1 MKRMFFTLLTVVGLS
16 ATTLYAEVATQTNV
30 TKLYI
35 ATFDRTPDQAGLDY
49 WVKSSSLSLEN
60 IAQSFFDQ
68 DETKAKYPE
77 GYSTVDF
84 IVAIYTN
91 LFKRSPDSEGSEYW
105 IGKLDSGSISKSVF
119 ILAVVNGAV
128 GDDATILETKTQ
140 SALNELLS
148 SSTRSYKIVDT
159 AQKECFSSK
168 GISTPCTS
176 SGQDGAYNT
185 NSMSYKDNGDKTV
198 TDNVT
203 GLMWQQT
210 ADRDGNGEVKAVDK
224 LSQSDAITYCSNLSL
239 AGYSDWR
246 LPDIKTI
253 YSLMNFT
260 GSDPSG
266 ETGDDTSSL
275 DPFIDDAVFGFGYGD
290 TDAGERIIDGQWA
303 TTTNYVS
310 TTMNGDATMFGL
322 NFADGRIKG
331 YPLEMRGSDKMFYVQ
346 CVRDNTVYGT
356 NSFTDNGDL
365 TITDSATNLMWHK
378 NDNLTETNWDS
389 AISYCENSTE
399 AGYSNWKLPDAK
411 ELQSI
416 VDYTRSPDTTASPAI
431 NAIFNATAITNEAGA
446 SDFGFYW
453 SSTTH
458 KSSNGFGGSA
468 VYVSFGR
475 SLGYMDNTW
484 MDAHGAGA
492 QRSDPKDIS
501 SVNTSG
507 DGYVIV
513 DGAITHGPQGDVIR
527 GLNFSRC
534 VREID

>member
-1 MKRMFFTLLTVVGLS
+1 MKRKFLTLCTAVGLM
-16 ATTLYAEVATQTNV
+16 ATGVYAEVATQTNV
-30 TKLYI
+30 TRLYI
-35 ATFDRTPDQAGLDY
+35 ATFDRTPDIAGLNY
-49 WVKSSSLSLEN
+49 WVGSSNLSLES

-68 DETKAKYPE
+68 EETKAKYPE
-77 GYSTVDF
+77 GTTSTDF
-84 IVAIYTN
+84 IDAIYTN
-91 LFKRSPDSEGSEYW
+91 LFQRSPDSAGSDYW
-105 IGKLDSGSISKSVF
+105 VGELDSGSVSNSVF
-119 ILAVVNGAV
+119 ILAVVNGAI
-128 GDDATILETKTQ
+128 GDDATILQSKTQ
-140 SALNELLS
+140 EALSELGIGQS
-148 SSTRSYKIVDT
+148 SYTIVDT
-159 AQKECFSSK
+159 SQENCFTSK
-168 GISTPCTS
+168 GLSTECAS
-176 SGQDGAYNT
+176 SGQDGAYST
-185 NSMSYKDNGDKTV
+185 NSMSYTDNGDLTV

-224 LSQSDAITYCSNLSL
+224 LSQSDAISYCSNLSL

-253 YSLMNFT
+253 YSLMNFS

-275 DPFIDDAVFGFGYGD
+275 EPFIDNTVFGFGYGD

-331 YPLEMRGSDKMFYVQ
+331 YGLELRGIDKMFYVQ
-346 CVRDNTVYGT
+346 CVRDNENYAT
-356 NSFTDNGDL
+356 NSFVDNGDM
-365 TITDSATNLMWHK
+365 TITDSATELMWHK
-378 NDNLTETNWDS
+378 NDNSTETNWDS
-389 AISYCENSTE
+389 AISYCENSTL
-399 AGYSNWKLPDAK
+399 AGYSDWKLPDAK

-431 NAIFNATAITNEAGA
+431 NAIFNATAITNEAGV

-458 KSSNGFGGSA
+458 KSSNGTGASA

-475 SLGYMDNTW
+475 SLGYMDSTW

-501 SVNTSG
+501 LLDTSSE
-507 DGYVIV
+507 DYVIV

-534 VREID
+534 VREVE